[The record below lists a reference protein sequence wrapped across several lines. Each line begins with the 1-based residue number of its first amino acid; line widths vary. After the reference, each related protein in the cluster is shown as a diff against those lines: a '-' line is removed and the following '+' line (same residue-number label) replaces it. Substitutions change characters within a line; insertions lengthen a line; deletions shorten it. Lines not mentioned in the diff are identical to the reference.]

1 MVSST
6 TGKELGSEALTDG
19 IRVRVVPAYLREQ
32 SDPAQGQFLFTYRIR
47 ISNEGRLPAKLLS
60 RHWIITDADGRVQE
74 VKGEGVVG
82 EQPRIGPGES
92 FEYESFCQ
100 LETPWGTMEGTF
112 MMERED
118 GVALEAR
125 VARFYLA
132 AAQDSR
138 EVG

>member
-6 TGKELGSEALTDG
+6 TGKELGSEALTEG
-19 IRVRVVPAYLREQ
+19 IRVRVSPAYLREQ
-32 SDPAQGQFLFTYRIR
+32 SDPGQGQFLFTYKIR
-47 ISNEGRLPAKLLS
+47 ISNEGGQPTKLLS
-60 RHWIITDADGRVQE
+60 RHWIITDADGVVQE

-82 EQPRIGPGES
+82 EQPLLGPGDT

-100 LETPWGTMEGTF
+100 LGTPWGTMEGTF

-118 GVALEAR
+118 GAAIEAR

-132 AAQDSR
+132 AAQD
-138 EVG
+138 